1 MIASSFRCANV
12 PFSRNLGCRDEK
24 KLFFQDF
31 RDQNPGTLMVP
42 QMALCASHRRY
53 SLNILPSGVFSG
65 ARNSGRGFELVWCPI
80 LPLVVAPKGN
90 ISFVA
95 FNDF

>member
-24 KLFFQDF
+24 KLYFQDF
-31 RDQNPGTLMVP
+31 WDQNPGKLIVP
-42 QMALCASHRRY
+42 QMALCASHRRH

-65 ARNSGRGFELVWCPI
+65 ARNSGGVFELVWCPI
-80 LPLVVAPKGN
+80 LPLVVAPKGK
-90 ISFVA
+90 IRFSCF
-95 FNDF
+95 